1 MDFKDKI
8 ISELDTMR
16 KKETQDKQ
24 PFKARAYAKVISE
37 LKAHSGAIR
46 TMEDIEGIPGIGEKI
61 HAKIKEIMES
71 GELMAAKLVR
81 EERQFNVLDELIA
94 IHGIGPVKA
103 KDLVTKQKIKS
114 VDDLRE
120 KYEKDKSILND
131 VQAMG
136 LKYHDDIS
144 QRIPRSEMM
153 EHEKVLL
160 KAIADVDAR
169 FKAMVVGSFRRE
181 LPTSG
186 DIDVILS
193 LPKDKEIT
201 VKKSG
206 ELFKDVIEK
215 LKDTGYIVDILGK
228 GAKKCMAV
236 VRLGEKEKARR
247 LDLLLTPEEEY
258 GYALLYFT
266 GSGPFNV
273 IMRQYAL
280 EKGYSMSEH
289 GMKIVSDFEPKP
301 TDVPT
306 LLSEEDIFA
315 FLGVP
320 FIKPADRTP
329 EEFEK
334 VMKNKIVKK
343 EGRKPREK
351 KAKETKS

>member
-37 LKAHSGAIR
+37 LKAHSDAIR

-61 HAKIKEIMES
+61 RAKIKEIMES

-103 KDLVTKQKIKS
+103 KELVTKQKIKS

-144 QRIPRSEMM
+144 QRIPRSEMT

-160 KAIADVDAR
+160 KAIEGVDAR

-193 LPKDKEIT
+193 LPKDKDIT

-215 LKDTGYIVDILGK
+215 LKETGYIVDILGK

-289 GMKIVSDFEPKP
+289 GMKILADFEPKP
-301 TDVPT
+301 ADVPA
-306 LLSEEDIFA
+306 LLSEEAIFA

-334 VMKNKIVKK
+334 VMKSKIVKK

-351 KAKETKS
+351 KVKE